1 MEIRPLQKE
10 NIPAA
15 AALFAAN
22 FRQQRLAVPFLP
34 GRMEDPSISAAL
46 LEKMLSQPRGVVAFE
61 KDRLVGYMA
70 WWIIEGFR
78 DTGRE
83 AGFVPEWAHATVEER
98 KPAIYRALY
107 RAAAG
112 IWSRAGCDTHAIT
125 LLASD
130 KTAVDTWFWNGFGL
144 TVVDAIRSIE
154 PLSNDPDKAQTL
166 SPGYS
171 VRKASLADTE
181 MLAELENEHVRHYAQ
196 PPVMMVPFKPNNASE
211 YRRFLI
217 HPSNYAWLA
226 LKNGEP
232 AGYLRFQA
240 KSEGAAEV
248 VSGPGTIANTGA
260 FVRSAHQGN
269 GLASAMLDAALSDF
283 SSKGFVCCSVDF
295 ESFNP
300 EAASFWTRYFTPV
313 CLSMVRVPEVT

>member
-15 AALFAAN
+15 AALFVAN
-22 FRQQRLAVPFLP
+22 FRELRQAVPQLP
-34 GRMEDPSISAAL
+34 DRLEDPSIATAL
-46 LEKMLSQPRGVVAFE
+46 LEKMLSQPRGVAAFE
-61 KDRLVGYMA
+61 KDRLVGYMG
-70 WWIIEGFR
+70 WWIVEGFR
-78 DTGRE
+78 DTCRE
-83 AGFVPEWAHATVEER
+83 AGYVPEWAHATLEER

-107 RAAAG
+107 RAAAD

-154 PLSNDPDKAQTL
+154 PLSNGPDKAQVL
-166 SPGYS
+166 PPGYS

-181 MLAELENEHVRHYAQ
+181 MLAELEKEHARHYAQ
-196 PPVMMVPFKPNNASE
+196 PPVLMVPFKPNDASE
-211 YRRFLI
+211 FRRFLI

-226 LKNGEP
+226 LKNSEP

-240 KSEGAAEV
+240 KGDGAAEI
-248 VSGPGTIANTGA
+248 VSGPGTIAITCA
-260 FVRSAHQGN
+260 YVRSAHRGN
-269 GLASAMLDAALSDF
+269 GLASAMLEAALADF
-283 SSKGFVCCSVDF
+283 SSKGFVRCSVDF

-300 EAASFWTRYFTPV
+300 EAASFWTRYFAPV
-313 CLSMVRVPEVT
+313 CLSVVRVPEVT